1 MNLSCCVWLSS
12 IFSGSS
18 QAERHFEA
26 IQPVVCIRL
35 YALSKSDL
43 HMSILIWMVISDLVD
58 EYQESLEG
66 KAVHRFRYF

>member
-35 YALSKSDL
+35 YALS
-43 HMSILIWMVISDLVD
+43 MVISDLVD

-66 KAVHRFRYF
+66 KAAHRFRYF